1 MMLDTMLQ
9 HPGTVQCALF
19 EWLGF
24 RELYLFK
31 KITPYFLLAKMRAF
45 CPESTILLFPKVV
58 STILETLDVFGLF
71 LKMFLLFRSYHICY

>member
-1 MMLDTMLQ
+1 MMLDMMFQ

-31 KITPYFLLAKMRAF
+31 ETTPYFFLVKTRAF
-45 CPESTILLFPKVV
+45 CQELVV
-58 STILETLDVFGLF
+58 FIIS
-71 LKMFLLFRSYHICY
+71 

>member
-1 MMLDTMLQ
+1 MMLDTMFQ

-31 KITPYFLLAKMRAF
+31 ETTPYF
-45 CPESTILLFPKVV
+45 
-58 STILETLDVFGLF
+58 FGQDACSLSRINCF
-71 LKMFLLFRSYHICY
+71 IIS